1 MKKLNLAPPMLGVIA
16 GTRALIGVGIGL
28 LLSDRLDRRA
38 RTRVGLALLGIGV
51 LSSIPIAIRV
61 FGRRREMANGRTDMR
76 ASSIDDN
83 VMAH

>member
-1 MKKLNLAPPMLGVIA
+1 MKKLNLAPPMVGLIA

-28 LLSDRLDRRA
+28 LLSDRLGRRS
-38 RTRVGLALLGIGV
+38 RTKIGLALLGVGV
-51 LSSIPIAIRV
+51 LSSIPIAFRV
-61 FGRRREMANGRTDMR
+61 FGRQREMANGRNDVR